1 MAKKNDDTSK
11 RKRGRSRAPATTSP
25 PGGRTRVAPN
35 EDRMDMGGR
44 ARMADVGRGG
54 GPSNESGGDESKA
67 RSAAYARRGGSR
79 QNGKRSDA

>member
-1 MAKKNDDTSK
+1 
-11 RKRGRSRAPATTSP
+11 
-25 PGGRTRVAPN
+25 
-35 EDRMDMGGR
+35 MDMGGR